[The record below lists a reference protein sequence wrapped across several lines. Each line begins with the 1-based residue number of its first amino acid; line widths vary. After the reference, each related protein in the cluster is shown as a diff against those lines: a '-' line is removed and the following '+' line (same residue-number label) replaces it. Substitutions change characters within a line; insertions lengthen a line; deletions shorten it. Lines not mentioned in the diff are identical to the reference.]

1 MLELVPIAGDK
12 TPPGYQPGRH
22 MSLASHSDTRGLP
35 SSSDDLLF
43 GLATDTYV
51 SASIPPSFLGGML
64 FQYWSSLKDFHIG
77 QLLGT
82 EFKGQILGSKISVS
96 IEHVVRMLA
105 RTLLLT
111 TLVGL
116 GLRS

>member
-1 MLELVPIAGDK
+1 MLELVPFAGDK
-12 TPPGYQPGRH
+12 TPSGYQPDRH
-22 MSLASHSDTRGLP
+22 KSLASHSDTRGLP
-35 SSSDDLLF
+35 SDSDDLSF

-51 SASIPPSFLGGML
+51 SASIPPDFSGGML
-64 FQYWSSLKDFHIG
+64 FQYWSSLRDFHIG

-82 EFKGQILGSKISVS
+82 RFEDQSFGSKTGVS

-111 TLVGL
+111 T
-116 GLRS
+116 